1 MTRECPSEL
10 RLVFGKVLLAL
21 LFGLLGA
28 CEPRDVQP
36 GLWLSGE
43 EVSGT
48 VDDWRFTDQLEEI
61 FIEAR
66 PWYGLPHSTTIWC
79 VAFQGSLFIGSYG
92 EEKKRWE
99 VNLQADPQARLKIN
113 DRLYDV
119 VVTQVT
125 DQSLTAEL
133 DQAYNAK
140 YDMAEVFGNEIPA
153 WWFYRV
159 EQFSP

>member
-1 MTRECPSEL
+1 
-10 RLVFGKVLLAL
+10 
-21 LFGLLGA
+21 
-28 CEPRDVQP
+28 
-36 GLWLSGE
+36 
-43 EVSGT
+43 
-48 VDDWRFTDQLEEI
+48 
-61 FIEAR
+61 
-66 PWYGLPHSTTIWC
+66 